1 MCSLKIYDIENN
13 KIFDKFF
20 NSPFLRDK
28 FKNKLKY
35 SKKLKVIG
43 VSNNYV

>member
-1 MCSLKIYDIENN
+1 MFKLTIYDIENN
-13 KIFDKFF
+13 KVFTKCF

-43 VSNNYV
+43 SEG